1 MTSFEFLPPLSSG
14 TMLIGIVVIAALY
27 GISRLLFGSAEM
39 IARQKLLIGLRCMV
53 LVVLG
58 LLFLNPVR
66 VIETPGDVDRPELF
80 YLLDS
85 SASMQMGSG
94 SNRWNESLQM
104 ISAADAK
111 NASEV
116 GADVR
121 LFRFG
126 QRLSAVLTARDAAA
140 KDAAAKEEAEKKKTA
155 AGSESA
161 AEPKPKAKASS
172 VTQAIPLDQIEPV
185 DSDSRLLQALRQL
198 PSRFGRKPPA
208 GIVLFTDGRV
218 RDPDAVRAATAS
230 FKELGVPVHVAPQ
243 GNMSGGGDAA
253 IVGVVAPRRVRKFTE
268 VEIHVFL
275 RSYGYDGRPVELS
288 ITSPGDDGTTRVL
301 KSLPVILHSGFQ
313 SATLTFQ
320 SDAKTQDLQ
329 VRITALP
336 DEVATNNNTFDT
348 EIAVDRTKI
357 RVLYVEGSRSP
368 QRMVVEG
375 NVRTVVGPY
384 TDFQRALTEDPD
396 IECSVVTASTG
407 FLQRA
412 YDANNQTGSR
422 GFPATKAELSAF
434 DAIILS
440 DVPSTLFE
448 AEQLKWIHE
457 CVAERGAGLLM
468 TGGDF
473 SFSGGE
479 WDKTSLADLLP
490 VSMSADGPDWNSEAN
505 VVVSPIESEFDHAL
519 WRLQDDEQLRIAA
532 IKAIPDFQGVHAGL
546 RLKPDVGKLLA
557 TTSSISMPNRKPSA
571 LATFLGFGQ
580 AASNQPASGQTKTAA
595 SDGNA
600 LPVLAAAHVGKGRS
614 MALGVSMTSPR
625 ATRMISEW
633 GGEKSGFY
641 GRFWRNAVYWL
652 TESSSVGRRRL
663 LVTADKR
670 YYSPGEKLRL
680 RASTFDEH
688 SGETQSY
695 RIVAMLEPQQLSN
708 DESLYSPIRWPG
720 NVVRES
726 GEEGAMIAWGEE
738 FDLPK
743 SGGTLTGA
751 ASGYEIELD
760 LADALESGSA
770 SQALRFELTAYE
782 DYTQVDSS
790 SLDIQILHDP
800 FEQQN
805 PFPDHELLND
815 VATAAGGKVVNTPEE
830 LASLIS
836 DLPMPVAASEFRRQP
851 AWSHWWLM
859 MTLLGLLSA
868 EWFLRRSK
876 GLA

>member
-1 MTSFEFLPPLSSG
+1 
-14 TMLIGIVVIAALY
+14 MLIGIVVIVALY
-27 GISRLLFGSAEM
+27 GINRLLFGSAET
-39 IARQKLLIGLRCMV
+39 IARRKALIALRCA
-53 LVVLG
+53 VLG
-58 LLFLNPVR
+58 VLGMLFLNPV
-66 VIETPGDVDRPELF
+66 VVTETPGDIDRPEMF
-80 YLLDS
+80 FVLDS
-85 SASMQMGSG
+85 SSSMQMGSG
-94 SNRWNESLQM
+94 SNRWDDSLGM
-104 ISAADAK
+104 IEAAEQVSA
-111 NASEV
+111 ETV

-121 LFRFG
+121 MFRFG
-126 QRLSAVLTARDAAA
+126 QRLSAVLTAEDI
-140 KDAAAKEEAEKKKTA
+140 AEKQKAEKQKA
-155 AGSESA
+155 ASENSA
-161 AEPKPKAKASS
+161 EDSSNDAIEKASPKPKATS

-218 RDPDAVRAATAS
+218 RDPDAVREAAAS
-230 FKELGVPVHVAPQ
+230 FKQLGVPVHVAPQ
-243 GNMSGGGDAA
+243 GNMSGGGDVAV
-253 IVGVVAPRRVRKFTE
+253 VGVVAPRRVRKFTE
-268 VEIHVFL
+268 VEVHVFL
-275 RSYGYDGRPVELS
+275 RSYGYDGRSVELS
-288 ITSPGDDGTTRVL
+288 MTSPDDGTTKVL
-301 KSLPVILHSGFQ
+301 KKVPVILQSGFQ

-320 SDAKTQDLQ
+320 SEAKTQDLQ
-329 VRITALP
+329 VKVTALS

-368 QRMVVEG
+368 QRIVMEG
-375 NVRTVVGPY
+375 NVRSIVGPY
-384 TDFQRALTEDPD
+384 TDLQRALTEDPD
-396 IECSVVTASTG
+396 IECSVVTAASG
-407 FLQRA
+407 YLQRA
-412 YDANNQTGSR
+412 YDANSQTGSR
-422 GFPATKAELSAF
+422 AFPATKAELSAF

-448 AEQLKWIHE
+448 AEQLKWLHE
-457 CVAERGAGLLM
+457 CVAERGTGLLM
-468 TGGDF
+468 AGGEF

-479 WDKTSLADLLP
+479 WDKTPLASLLP
-490 VSMSADGPDWNSEAN
+490 VSMSEDGPDWNSESS
-505 VVVSPIESEFDHAL
+505 VVISPAEGESNHAV
-519 WRLQDDEQLRIAA
+519 WRLQDDEQLRLAA
-532 IKAIPDFQGVHAGL
+532 IRAIPDFQGVHAGL
-546 RLKPDVGKLLA
+546 RLKPDVGTLLA
-557 TTSSISMPNRKPSA
+557 TTSSVAMPARRPSA
-571 LATFLGFGQ
+571 IAAFLGFGPSSQ
-580 AASNQPASGQTKTAA
+580 SRQQPAAQEGTQ
-595 SDGNA
+595 

-625 ATRMISEW
+625 ASRMITEW

-641 GRFWRNAVYWL
+641 GRFWRNVIYWL

-688 SGETQSY
+688 SAETQDY

-708 DESLYSPIRWPG
+708 DESLYSPVRWPG
-720 NVVRES
+720 NLVRES
-726 GEEGAMIAWGEE
+726 GEEGPMIAWGEE

-743 SGGTLTGA
+743 SGGRSVGE

-782 DYTQVDSS
+782 DFTQVDSS
-790 SLDIQILHDP
+790 SLDIQVLHDP

-805 PFPDHELLND
+805 PFPDHDLLRD
-815 VATAAGGKVVNTPEE
+815 VAASAGGKVVNSSSE

-836 DLPMPVAASEFRRQP
+836 DLPIPEAKSEFRRQP
-851 AWSHWWLM
+851 AWSQWWLM
-859 MTLLGLLSA
+859 MALLGLLTT
-868 EWFLRRSK
+868 EWFLRRSV

>member
-1 MTSFEFLPPLSSG
+1 
-14 TMLIGIVVIAALY
+14 MLIGIVVIAALY
-27 GISRLLFGSAEM
+27 GISRLMFGSAEM
-39 IARQKLLIGLRCMV
+39 IARQKILIGLRCLV

-66 VIETPGDVDRPELF
+66 VTETPGDVDRPEMF

-94 SNRWNESLQM
+94 SNRWDDSLQM

-126 QRLSAVLTARDAAA
+126 QRLSAVLTA
-140 KDAAAKEEAEKKKTA
+140 KDVAAKEEAEKKKTA

-172 VTQAIPLDQIEPV
+172 VAQAIPLDQIEPV

-218 RDPDAVRAATAS
+218 RDPDAVRAAAAS

-288 ITSPGDDGTTRVL
+288 ITSPSDDGTTRVL
-301 KSLPVILHSGFQ
+301 KSLPVILQSGFQ

-329 VRITALP
+329 VRITALH

-375 NVRTVVGPY
+375 SVRTVVGPY
-384 TDFQRALTEDPD
+384 TDLQRALTEDPD

-412 YDANNQTGSR
+412 YDSNNQTGSR

-479 WDKTSLADLLP
+479 WDKTSLANLLP
-490 VSMSADGPDWNSEAN
+490 VSMSAEGSDWNSEAN

-557 TTSSISMPNRKPSA
+557 TTSSVSMPNRKPSA

-580 AASNQPASGQTKTAA
+580 TASNQAASGQKQTAV
-595 SDGNA
+595 SDGNT

-805 PFPDHELLND
+805 PFPDHELLTD
-815 VATAAGGKVVNTPEE
+815 VAVAAGGKVVNTPEE
-830 LASLIS
+830 LASLVS
-836 DLPMPVAASEFRRQP
+836 DLPMQVAASEFRRQP

-859 MTLLGLLSA
+859 MTLLGLLTA
-868 EWFLRRSK
+868 EWFIRRSK

>member
-1 MTSFEFLPPLSSG
+1 MTSLEFLPPLSSDA
-14 TMLIGIVVIAALY
+14 MLIGIVVIAALY
-27 GISRLLFGSAEM
+27 GITRLLFGSAET
-39 IARQKLLIGLRCMV
+39 IARRNMLIALRCAV

-58 LLFLNPVR
+58 LLFFNPVR
-66 VIETPGDVDRPELF
+66 VTETPGDVDRPEMF
-80 YLLDS
+80 FVLDS
-85 SASMQMGSG
+85 SSSMQMGSG
-94 SNRWNESLQM
+94 SNRWDDSLQM
-104 ISAADAK
+104 IAAAENE
-111 NASEV
+111 NAQKI

-121 LFRFG
+121 MFRFG
-126 QRLSAVLTARDAAA
+126 QRLSAVLTAEDI
-140 KDAAAKEEAEKKKTA
+140 AAKEEAEKKKA
-155 AGSESA
+155 AASESIASDAVKTQGA
-161 AEPKPKAKASS
+161 AAAPKPSPSS
-172 VTQAIPLDQIEPV
+172 VAQAIPLDQIEPV

-218 RDPDAVRAATAS
+218 RDPDAVREAAAS

-243 GNMSGGGDAA
+243 GNMSGGGDVAV
-253 IVGVVAPRRVRKFTE
+253 VGVVAPRRVRKFTE

-275 RSYGYDGRPVELS
+275 RSYGYDGRAVELS
-288 ITSPGDDGTTRVL
+288 ITSPDDDGTTRVL
-301 KSLPVILHSGFQ
+301 KSLPVILQSGFQ

-320 SDAKTQDLQ
+320 SEAKTQDLQ
-329 VRITALP
+329 VQVTALA
-336 DEVATNNNTFDT
+336 DEIATNNNTFET

-368 QRMVVEG
+368 QRAILEG
-375 NVRTVVGPY
+375 NVRSIVGPY
-384 TDFQRALTEDPD
+384 TDLQRALTEDPD
-396 IECSVVTASTG
+396 IECSVVTAASG

-422 GFPATKAELSAF
+422 AFPATKAELSAF

-457 CVAERGAGLLM
+457 CVAERGSGLLM
-468 TGGDF
+468 AGGEF

-479 WDKTSLADLLP
+479 WDKTSLASLLP
-490 VSMSADGPDWNSEAN
+490 VSMSMEGADWNSESN
-505 VVVSPIESEFDHAL
+505 VVVTPVESEVSHAV
-519 WRLQDDEQLRIAA
+519 WRLQDDEQLRLAA

-546 RLKPDVGKLLA
+546 RLKPDVGTLLA
-557 TTSSISMPNRKPSA
+557 TTNSVAMPARQPSA
-571 LATFLGFGQ
+571 IATFPGLGQSSSGESK
-580 AASNQPASGQTKTAA
+580 AAVSNGSQ
-595 SDGNA
+595 

-625 ATRMISEW
+625 ADRMINGW

-641 GRFWRNAVYWL
+641 GRFWRNAIYWL

-663 LVTADKR
+663 LVTVDKR

-688 SGETQSY
+688 SAETQDY

-708 DESLYSPIRWPG
+708 DESLYSPVRWPG
-720 NVVRES
+720 NLVRES
-726 GEEGAMIAWGEE
+726 GEEGPMIAWGEE

-743 SGGTLTGA
+743 SGGRSVGA

-760 LADALESGSA
+760 LTDALESGSA

-782 DYTQVDSS
+782 DFTQVDSS

-815 VATAAGGKVVNTPEE
+815 VAASAGGKVLNTSSE

-836 DLPMPVAASEFRRQP
+836 DLPIPEAESEFRRQP
-851 AWSHWWLM
+851 AWSQWWLM
-859 MTLLGLLSA
+859 MTLLGLLTA
-868 EWFLRRSK
+868 EWFLRRSV

>member
-1 MTSFEFLPPLSSG
+1 MTSFEFSPPISSG
-14 TMLIGIVVIAALY
+14 TMLIGIVVLAALY

-39 IARQKLLIGLRCMV
+39 IAKQKILIALRCLV

-66 VIETPGDVDRPELF
+66 VTETPGDVDRPEMF

-94 SNRWNESLQM
+94 SNRWSDSLQM

-111 NASEV
+111 NATEA

-126 QRLSAVLTARDAAA
+126 QRLSAVLTARDQ
-140 KDAAAKEEAEKKKTA
+140 AAKEEAEKKKAA
-155 AGSESA
+155 AGSESP
-161 AEPKPKAKASS
+161 AEPKSRSSS

-218 RDPDAVRAATAS
+218 RDPDAVRAAAAS

-275 RSYGYDGRPVELS
+275 RSYGYDGRSVELS
-288 ITSPGDDGTTRVL
+288 ITSPSDDGTTRVL
-301 KSLPVILHSGFQ
+301 KSLPVILQSGFQ

-329 VRITALP
+329 VKITALA

-368 QRMVVEG
+368 QRIVVEG

-384 TDFQRALTEDPD
+384 TDLQRALTEDPD

-457 CVAERGAGLLM
+457 CVAERGAGLMM

-479 WDKTSLADLLP
+479 WDKTSLANLLP

-519 WRLQDDEQLRIAA
+519 WRLQDDEQQRIAA

-557 TTSSISMPNRKPSA
+557 TTSSVSMPNRKPSA
-571 LATFLGFGQ
+571 IATFLGFDQASTNQ
-580 AASNQPASGQTKTAA
+580 AASQAASGQAQTAA
-595 SDGNA
+595 PDGNA

-614 MALGVSMTSPR
+614 MAMGVSMTSPR

-800 FEQQN
+800 YEQQN

-815 VATAAGGKVVNTPEE
+815 VATAAGGKLVNTSKE

-859 MTLLGLLSA
+859 MTLLGLLTA

>member
-1 MTSFEFLPPLSSG
+1 MTSFEFLPPVSSR
-14 TMLIGIVVIAALY
+14 TLLIGFVAIAALY
-27 GISRLLFGSAEM
+27 GISRLLFGMSET
-39 IARQKLLIGLRCMV
+39 ISRRKLLIALRCAV

-58 LLFLNPVR
+58 LLFLNPVK
-66 VIETPGDVDRPELF
+66 VTETPGDVDRPEMF
-80 YLLDS
+80 YVLDS

-94 SNRWNESLQM
+94 SNRWNDALRM
-104 ISAADAK
+104 ITAADEENAAK
-111 NASEV
+111 T

-121 LFRFG
+121 MFRFG
-126 QRLSAVLTARDAAA
+126 QRLSAVLTAEDI
-140 KDAAAKEEAEKKKTA
+140 AAKEQAEKKNLS
-155 AGSESA
+155 AGQDSTI
-161 AEPKPKAKASS
+161 EPKPKPSS

-218 RDPDAVRAATAS
+218 RDPDAVREAAAS

-243 GNMSGGGDAA
+243 GNMSGGGDVAV
-253 IVGVVAPRRVRKFTE
+253 VGVVAPRRVRKFTE
-268 VEIHVFL
+268 VDIHVFL
-275 RSYGYDGRPVELS
+275 RSYGYDGRTVELS
-288 ITSPGDDGTTRVL
+288 VTSPNDDGTKRVM
-301 KSLPVILHSGFQ
+301 KSLPVILQSGFQ

-320 SDAKTQDLQ
+320 SDVKTRDLQ
-329 VRITALP
+329 VSITALA

-368 QRMVVEG
+368 QRIVMEG
-375 NVRTVVGPY
+375 AVRSVVGPY
-384 TDFQRALTEDPD
+384 SDLQNALTEDPD

-407 FLQRA
+407 LLQRA

-448 AEQLKWIHE
+448 AEHLKWMHE

-468 TGGDF
+468 TGGEY

-479 WDKTSLADLLP
+479 WDKTSLANLLP
-490 VSMSADGPDWNSEAN
+490 VSMSADGNDWNSESN
-505 VVVSPIESEFDHAL
+505 VVVSPIETELNHAV
-519 WRLQDDEQLRIAA
+519 WRLQDDEQLRMAA
-532 IKAIPDFQGVHAGL
+532 IKSIPDFQGVHAGL
-546 RLKPDVGKLLA
+546 RLKPDVGRLLA
-557 TTSSISMPNRKPSA
+557 TTSFVAMPARKPSA
-571 LATFLGFGQ
+571 IATFLGLGGSTQ
-580 AASNQPASGQTKTAA
+580 GKSPAAVA
-595 SDGNA
+595 DGDL
-600 LPVLAAAHVGKGRS
+600 LPVLTAAHVGKGRS

-625 ATRMISEW
+625 ASRMISEW
-633 GGEKSGFY
+633 GGDKSGFY
-641 GRFWRNAVYWL
+641 GRFWRNAIYWL

-688 SGETQSY
+688 SAETQDY

-738 FDLPK
+738 FELPK
-743 SGGTLTGA
+743 SGGTSSGA
-751 ASGYEIELD
+751 SSGYEIELD

-805 PFPDHELLND
+805 PFPDHDLLND
-815 VATAAGGKVVNTPEE
+815 VAAAAGGKVLSSPKE
-830 LASLIS
+830 LASIIS
-836 DLPMPVAASEFRRQP
+836 DLPMPEAASEFRRQP
-851 AWSHWWLM
+851 AWSQWWLM
-859 MTLLGLLSA
+859 MTLLGLLTV
-868 EWFLRRSK
+868 EWFLRRSV

>member
-1 MTSFEFLPPLSSG
+1 MTSFEFLPPLSAG
-14 TMLIGIVVIAALY
+14 TMLIGLVVIVVLY
-27 GISRLLFGSAEM
+27 GVSRWLFGAGEG
-39 IARQKLLIGLRCMV
+39 IARQKSLIALRCAV
-53 LVVLG
+53 LFVLG

-66 VIETPGDVDRPELF
+66 VTETPGEVDRPEMF

-94 SNRWNESLQM
+94 SNRWNDTLQM
-104 ISAADAK
+104 ISAADSR
-111 NASEV
+111 NAAEG

-126 QRLSAVLTARDAAA
+126 QRLSAVLTE
-140 KDAAAKEEAEKKKTA
+140 KDLAQRQEAEKKDGDV
-155 AGSESA
+155 GSESA
-161 AEPKPKAKASS
+161 PEFRPKSSS
-172 VTQAIPLDQIEPV
+172 VTQAIPLDEIEPV
-185 DSDSRLLQALRQL
+185 DSDSRLFQALRQL

-218 RDPDAVRAATAS
+218 RDPDAVRAAAAS

-275 RSYGYDGRPVELS
+275 RSYGYDGRSVELS
-288 ITSPGDDGTTRVL
+288 ITSPSDDGTTRVL
-301 KSLPVILHSGFQ
+301 KRLPVILQSGFQ

-320 SDAKTQDLQ
+320 ADAKTQDLQ

-368 QRMVVEG
+368 QRIVVEG

-384 TDFQRALTEDPD
+384 TDLQRALTEDPD

-407 FLQRA
+407 FLQRD
-412 YDANNQTGSR
+412 YDGTNQTGSR
-422 GFPATKAELSAF
+422 SFPATRAELSAF

-448 AEQLKWIHE
+448 AEQLRWIYE

-479 WDKTSLADLLP
+479 WDKTSLANLLP
-490 VSMSADGPDWNSEAN
+490 VSMSSEGSDWNSEAS
-505 VVVSPIESEFDHAL
+505 VVVSPVESESDHAI
-519 WRLQDDEQLRIAA
+519 WRLQDDEQLRSAA

-557 TTSSISMPNRKPSA
+557 TTNSVSMPNRRPSA

-580 AASNQPASGQTKTAA
+580 AASNQAVAGPAASGQTKTVV

-600 LPVLAAAHVGKGRS
+600 LPVLATAHVGKGRS

-663 LVTADKR
+663 LITADKR

-708 DESLYSPIRWPG
+708 DESLYSPVRWPG

-726 GEEGAMIAWGEE
+726 GEEGPMIAWGEE
-738 FDLPK
+738 FELPK
-743 SGGTLTGA
+743 SGGRSTGA

-770 SQALRFELTAYE
+770 SQTLRFELTAYE

-790 SLDIQILHDP
+790 SLDVQILHDP
-800 FEQQN
+800 YEQQN
-805 PFPDHELLND
+805 PFPDHELLSD
-815 VATAAGGKVVNTPEE
+815 VAKAAGGKVVNTSED
-830 LASLIS
+830 LAALIS
-836 DLPMPVAASEFRRQP
+836 DLPIPVAASEFRRQP
-851 AWSHWWLM
+851 AWSDWWLM
-859 MTLLGLLSA
+859 MTLLGLLTA